1 MVQGILNNTQFQWIR
16 DPQAV
21 VINGMAANAC
31 NASALPAGEECSTE
45 CGAYQQKVK
54 PNTKYRVRVINAGVL
69 SYFSMALEG
78 HKMTLFEADVS
89 VCAVLLMRSLLMC
102 IDRAHTSSRSRLSRS
117 RSVWA
122 RDTLS

>member
-1 MVQGILNNTQFQWIR
+1 MVAGILNNTQFQWIR

-21 VINGMAANAC
+21 VINGIAPNAC
-31 NASALPAGEECSTE
+31 NASALPVGEECSTE

-69 SYFSMALEG
+69 SYYSMALEG

-89 VCAVLLMRSLLMC
+89 
-102 IDRAHTSSRSRLSRS
+102 
-117 RSVWA
+117 SV
-122 RDTLS
+122 TL

>member
-21 VINGMAANAC
+21 VINGRAANAC
-31 NASALPAGEECSTE
+31 NASALPEGEECSTE
-45 CGAYQQKVK
+45 CGSYQQKVK

-89 VCAVLLMRSLLMC
+89 LYC
-102 IDRAHTSSRSRLSRS
+102 
-117 RSVWA
+117 
-122 RDTLS
+122 